1 MIVYSN
7 NYLTWNP
14 NDIPKKR
21 ENKLIIINKLS
32 PDISGP
38 KTSQKGVKNNTP
50 ILPARKRKALLSDSN
65 EANVRQTNMTH
76 VLRKAI
82 GMMLYHIIELRT
94 TIIVLTLVLF

>member
-1 MIVYSN
+1 MIYSN

-14 NDIPKKR
+14 IDIPKKR

-38 KTSQKGVKNNTP
+38 KTSQEGVKNNTL
-50 ILPARKRKALLSDSN
+50 LPARKRKALLSDSN
-65 EANVRQTNMTH
+65 EANVRQTNMTQ

-82 GMMLYHIIELRT
+82 GMML
-94 TIIVLTLVLF
+94 